1 MIYIGISLLLLL
13 ILGVPVSF
21 SIGLISFFGVTF
33 LTDIP
38 SSEVFSYMILGL
50 KNPLLLAVPLFI
62 LASNLMNA
70 GQITDRL
77 IDVCSSFLGHKKGG
91 LAYVNILVSMIFAG
105 ITGSSQEDTLS
116 VGGNL
121 IPTMEKQGYDKETA
135 VGVTAVS
142 STIGSVIPPSVTM
155 VVYAVIAGIDAKEL
169 FINGIFPGLM
179 MGSAMML
186 VVFLNRK
193 KHFPKGEKV
202 ADDITKHRVME
213 SLPALLTPIILIGG
227 IISGWYTPTEAAV
240 FACLYA
246 LIIGLF
252 FYETI
257 KIKDLPRI
265 FINTMQISALPL
277 FALATANSL
286 RLLISYYSLDRIPI
300 RLFTEM
306 PGGTIWFLLSIEFI
320 FLLIGMFID
329 AVPAIII
336 FVPLMLPTAAA
347 LGISPLLLG
356 VITVM
361 TLALGLVTPPY
372 GPCLLIASRIAGIP
386 MRQGF
391 KGTLPYL
398 ISAIAILIILALC
411 SGIPF
416 FGGSCYN

>member
-91 LAYVNILVSMIFAG
+91 LAYVNILVSMIFAS

-142 STIGSVIPPSVTM
+142 STIGSVIPPSITM

-202 ADDITKHRVME
+202 ADDITN
-213 SLPALLTPIILIGG
+213 IG
-227 IISGWYTPTEAAV
+227 
-240 FACLYA
+240 
-246 LIIGLF
+246 
-252 FYETI
+252 
-257 KIKDLPRI
+257 
-265 FINTMQISALPL
+265 
-277 FALATANSL
+277 
-286 RLLISYYSLDRIPI
+286 
-300 RLFTEM
+300 
-306 PGGTIWFLLSIEFI
+306 
-320 FLLIGMFID
+320 
-329 AVPAIII
+329 
-336 FVPLMLPTAAA
+336 
-347 LGISPLLLG
+347 
-356 VITVM
+356 
-361 TLALGLVTPPY
+361 
-372 GPCLLIASRIAGIP
+372 
-386 MRQGF
+386 
-391 KGTLPYL
+391 
-398 ISAIAILIILALC
+398 
-411 SGIPF
+411 
-416 FGGSCYN
+416 